1 MNKDLIKL
9 AIDALEDTKKLEH
22 LVDRELREKALK
34 ELNKALK
41 TPEET
46 KEPLA
51 WKSTTPCYTPY
62 VTDSRY
68 RKFSAAVQKWYVS
81 I

>member
-41 TPEET
+41 APEEV
-46 KEPLA
+46 KEPFA

-62 VTDSRY
+62 VTDSR
-68 RKFSAAVQKWYVS
+68 
-81 I
+81 